1 MAEPFD
7 TGRPHPARVYDFL
20 LGGKDNFAA
29 DRAAAAEGLKANPNV
44 ATAPRENRAFMGRV
58 VRHLAGEAGVT
69 QFLDIGS
76 GLPTSPNVHE
86 TAQAADPAARVVY
99 VDNDPLVLTHARA
112 LLTSTPEGRTA
123 YVDADLREADRILP
137 APEAR
142 DTLDLGRPVA
152 VLLMGVLHFF
162 PDDDAYDLVP
172 TIMAGLP
179 SGSYV
184 AISHVTGD
192 HDPEGWARF
201 TAVMRRQGIESHLRD
216 RAGVARFFDG
226 LELVEPG
233 VVPILGWRP
242 EGPATLTDAQVA
254 LYGGVARKP

>member
-1 MAEPFD
+1 M
-7 TGRPHPARVYDFL
+7 H
-20 LGGKDNFAA
+20 
-29 DRAAAAEGLKANPNV
+29 NP
-44 ATAPRENRAFMGRV
+44 TC
-58 VRHLAGEAGVT
+58 
-69 QFLDIGS
+69 
-76 GLPTSPNVHE
+76 
-86 TAQAADPAARVVY
+86 Y
-99 VDNDPLVLTHARA
+99 DPLVLTHARA

-233 VVPILGWRP
+233 VVPILDWRP
-242 EGPATLTDAQVA
+242 KGPATLTDAQVA